1 MECHKNSCNQN
12 YWLFVWR
19 PSFSLLYWGDRSAHP
34 PTKHRAL
41 TDHRKWIRRKFSK
54 NFYCHYVMLERNSL
68 AGALNTQFS
77 QPISLKLLSTGK
89 KTFAID
95 ENLEDRFTTHFL
107 NSSLLTSNSRP
118 KEMIFLESRRSLN
131 LRLKMH
137 YMKYVLILFFKKS

>member
-1 MECHKNSCNQN
+1 
-12 YWLFVWR
+12 
-19 PSFSLLYWGDRSAHP
+19 
-34 PTKHRAL
+34 
-41 TDHRKWIRRKFSK
+41 
-54 NFYCHYVMLERNSL
+54 MLERNSL

-137 YMKYVLILFFKKS
+137 YMKYVLILFKKKIITIAVYIICNFKLLRLFDTQMQ